1 MFHIIITPIKQDVTI
16 ATPRANR
23 FLFIAI
29 FFPKYLASK
38 GTVAI
43 PTIIKAEINIAIC
56 AYPAPACNN
65 EAARGNATNP
75 GINVILPII
84 AAIIIP
90 NTPDSA
96 PSNLEIVFSSKM
108 DKIKP
113 INKRIASTDG
123 KIFSNDFHAFFNAV
137 FVFLL
142 SFMNDIISHITTTI
156 YRTLVNTANLLTDK
170 TRKLIVLQIMQKRKA
185 GSISVARLRI
195 FFIFLHLNFKT
206 FGTTSQHLYY
216 LSFFMF
222 DPIVKIIPIGR
233 FIFPFPI

>member
-56 AYPAPACNN
+56 AYPAPA
-65 EAARGNATNP
+65 
-75 GINVILPII
+75 
-84 AAIIIP
+84 P
-90 NTPDSA
+90 N
-96 PSNLEIVFSSKM
+96 NLEIVFSSKM

>member
-1 MFHIIITPIKQDVTI
+1 MFHIIIAPIKQDVTI

-56 AYPAPACNN
+56 AYPAPA
-65 EAARGNATNP
+65 
-75 GINVILPII
+75 
-84 AAIIIP
+84 P
-90 NTPDSA
+90 N
-96 PSNLEIVFSSKM
+96 NLEIVFSSKM

>member
-1 MFHIIITPIKQDVTI
+1 MFHIIIAPSKQDVTI

-38 GTVAI
+38 DTVAI

-56 AYPAPACNN
+56 AYPAPA
-65 EAARGNATNP
+65 
-75 GINVILPII
+75 
-84 AAIIIP
+84 P
-90 NTPDSA
+90 N
-96 PSNLEIVFSSKM
+96 NLEIVFSSKM